1 MAAST
6 TPTNNLAETATQF
19 LDKLTMDRLIAIAIL
34 ALAVIFA
41 LVLHSLFYRFA
52 PSASGKKR
60 AGLVFKILR
69 KTRTVSRLAI
79 IILAVELTLPF
90 IQMPEDWT
98 QLTSQI
104 ITLVLI
110 GLCGWLVNQLLH
122 AATDA
127 RMARYD
133 LDAEDNLE
141 ARRVATRMKVL
152 RQMSTMLILLVTVG
166 SMLMTFPSVRS
177 IGLSLFASA
186 GVAGIVIGF
195 AAQPVLSNLL
205 AGIQIALTQPIRIGD
220 AVIMEGE
227 WGWIEEITSTYVV
240 VKIWDW
246 RRLVIPLTQV
256 IQQPFQNWTRET
268 ASIIGNV
275 VWFLDYTAPVAEMR
289 VKLKEFLDES
299 ELWDGDVQV
308 LQVIDT
314 TQETMQVRALM
325 SAKNSPTAWDLRCEI
340 REKMIR
346 WLQENHSGALPR
358 RRGQI
363 QMDGSEIELQTGDDL
378 YEEDSGMSDK
388 IGHPENDDDLPPEKQ
403 PAAQS

>member
-1 MAAST
+1 MATSGT
-6 TPTNNLAETATQF
+6 ETALEPITELIQSFDTQN
-19 LDKLTMDRLIAIAIL
+19 LIGVGGLI
-34 ALAVIFA
+34 LAVILA
-41 LVLHSLFYRFA
+41 ITLHSVIYRVA
-52 PSASGKKR
+52 LSNSGKNR
-60 AGLVFKILR
+60 SQLIFRILR
-69 KTRTVSRLAI
+69 KTRMVSRLALI
-79 IILAVELTLPF
+79 VLAGELTLPF
-90 IQMPEDWT
+90 IKMPADWNELVG
-98 QLTSQI
+98 QV
-104 ITLVLI
+104 ITLILI
-110 GLCGWLVNQLLH
+110 GLCGWLVNQLLQ

-127 RMARYD
+127 RMSRYD

-166 SMLMTFPSVRS
+166 AMLMTFPSVRS
-177 IGLSLFASA
+177 IGVSLFASA

-256 IQQPFQNWTRET
+256 IQKPFQNWTRET
-268 ASIIGNV
+268 ASIIGSV
-275 VWFLDYTAPVAEMR
+275 VWYLDYTAPVSEMR

-314 TQETMQVRALM
+314 TEETMQLRALM

-346 WLQENHSGALPR
+346 WLQENHAGALPR
-358 RRGQI
+358 RRGQL
-363 QMDGSEIELQTGDDL
+363 QMDQTEIELSPTSDDPQP
-378 YEEDSGMSDK
+378 DGNMSDK
-388 IGHPENDDDLPPEKQ
+388 IGHPEDDGQLPPEKM
-403 PAAQS
+403 PSAQT